1 MKKLLIVLGLI
12 LLFSADYAFAQ
23 KRIAVLPF
31 RNMDGNLALSPWCV
45 KLSDSL
51 ATMLRQAD
59 STSKNYI
66 VVPQDSVAEV
76 LASLNLDPM
85 NPQYESDLWKAI
97 AMLHVERAITGN
109 FNIQYGKMLINAYN
123 YDVQTKMPHPT
134 AQAKN
139 LFRTQEKTLDA
150 VPAILNKLLPG
161 LMQ

>member
-109 FNIQYGKMLINAYN
+109 FNIQ
-123 YDVQTKMPHPT
+123 
-134 AQAKN
+134 
-139 LFRTQEKTLDA
+139 
-150 VPAILNKLLPG
+150 
-161 LMQ
+161 

>member
-1 MKKLLIVLGLI
+1 MKKLLIVLGL
-12 LLFSADYAFAQ
+12 LLVFGTGYASAQ

-31 RNMDGNLALSPWCV
+31 RNMDGNLALTPWCA

-59 STSKNYI
+59 SASKHYT

-76 LASLNLDPM
+76 LASLNLDPT

-123 YDVQTKMPHPT
+123 YDVQTKIPHMS
-134 AQAKN
+134 QAKN
-139 LFRTQEKTLDA
+139 LFRTQDKTLDA

>member
-1 MKKLLIVLGLI
+1 MKKILLILGCI
-12 LLFSADYAFAQ
+12 LLFSPHFVSAQ

-31 RNMDGNLALSPWCV
+31 RNMDGNMALNPWCV
-45 KLSDSL
+45 KLSDSV
-51 ATMLRQAD
+51 ATGLREAD
-59 STSKNYI
+59 STHKFYI
-66 VVPQDSVAEV
+66 VVPQDSVAEL

-123 YDVQTKMPHPT
+123 YDVQTKIPHPT

-139 LFRTQEKTLDA
+139 LFRTQDKTLDA

-161 LMQ
+161 LTQ